1 MRKITTAEALAAQIQ
16 DGATIAISGN
26 GGGMVEAD
34 HILAAIEARFLQTGH
49 PRDLTLI
56 HSLGIGDRDCKGT
69 NRFAHAE
76 MLKRIIAG
84 HFTWSPKMQALVK
97 NNTIEAYCFPG
108 GVIQALLRE
117 IGAGRPGL
125 FTHVGLG
132 SFVDGKSNECTT
144 DELVELIEID
154 GETKLRYRPFKVDYA
169 ILRGT
174 YADPR
179 GNVSLEEEA
188 IDMDSYSM
196 ALAAHNS
203 GGKVFVQVR
212 DVLEAG
218 AIEPRRVKLPGILVD
233 GIVEHREQPQTYL
246 GGYDLTISGQHRRLS
261 SNDAIE
267 LVSHPVRRLIARR
280 AARELVAGA
289 STNFGFGIPGGIPGV
304 ALREGVPYQSL
315 WLSVEQ
321 GVHNGMMLDDAFF
334 GCARNADAII
344 PSLDQF
350 EFYSGGGIDITFLG
364 MGEMDQYGNVNVSHL
379 NGNLIGPGG
388 FLEIAQ
394 NARKVVFCGTF
405 DAKGSKIDITP
416 DGLHIA
422 QSGQI
427 PKLGYQTDH
436 DEAGRATSCGPRTSR
451 LMVKVLLEEVQRLAI
466 PVLTSATVIKLLHQR
481 DENGED
487 RVAGAILA
495 TGHRAHNPWGL
506 AIVTAPN
513 VVLATGGPGELYRD
527 SVYPHK
533 CFGSLGLALEEG
545 LTLTNLTESQFG
557 IGTPRSTFPWNLS
570 GTYVQVIPYIYSVDA
585 EGNEYNFLADYY
597 RTTQEL
603 ASNIFRKGYQWPF
616 HATRVMDFGSSL
628 LDMAV
633 AQEQQ
638 SGRQVFM
645 DFNRNPEAV
654 PGDLP
659 FSLDRLDDDVRA
671 YLENND
677 ALAPSPIER
686 LQRMNPLSISLYKM
700 HGYDL
705 TTQPLQFAMN
715 NQHMNGGIE
724 VDIWGQTSLPGCF
737 AVGEVAGTHGVTRPG
752 GAALNAGQVFAVRLA
767 RFIGC
772 TQKRNIDGDIAQLV
786 APTLASIREIITQ
799 AHDNGTGMPLSV
811 VREKIQARMSDHAG
825 FICHADKVRRATR
838 DALLLSEFVQRHG
851 LAIKHVGE
859 VAELFMWRHMAL
871 TSAAVLTQLTHYIDA
886 GGGSRGARIIL
897 DRDGNSIPQTRNGF
911 CDAWRFRSER
921 TEDKKD
927 KLLIHYCNGIFH
939 VRETPVREFPIIR
952 GIWFE
957 KNWPGFLNGTIYQPQ
972 DE

>member
-1 MRKITTAEALAAQIQ
+1 MSDQPVLFSRAAASCRLTLNREDKCHAINEEMIESLDHYLNEIENDTTLRLVELTATGDKFFCAGGDIKSWSAYSPLDMGRKWIKRGNDVFNRLRNLPQLTVANLNGHTIGGGIELALCCDIRIARPGAKFSNPEVMLGMVPGWMGIERVLNQVGPVVGRQMLMLGKRLTAQEAQAANLIDEVVEKEQVESWMANQLAQLEKCGPVALAAQIQ

-49 PRDLTLI
+49 PRYLTLI

-132 SFVDGKSNECTT
+132 SFVDPRNGGGKSNECTT

-405 DAKGSKIDITP
+405 DAKGSKIDVTP

-427 PKLGYQTDH
+427 PKLVTQVEKITF
-436 DEAGRATSCGPRTSR
+436 
-451 LMVKVLLEEVQRLAI
+451 
-466 PVLTSATVIKLLHQR
+466 SA
-481 DENGED
+481 
-487 RVAGAILA
+487 AYA
-495 TGHRAHNPWGL
+495 
-506 AIVTAPN
+506 
-513 VVLATGGPGELYRD
+513 
-527 SVYPHK
+527 
-533 CFGSLGLALEEG
+533 
-545 LTLTNLTESQFG
+545 
-557 IGTPRSTFPWNLS
+557 
-570 GTYVQVIPYIYSVDA
+570 
-585 EGNEYNFLADYY
+585 
-597 RTTQEL
+597 
-603 ASNIFRKGYQWPF
+603 
-616 HATRVMDFGSSL
+616 
-628 LDMAV
+628 
-633 AQEQQ
+633 QQ
-638 SGRQVFM
+638 SGQEVLYITERAVFQLTA
-645 DFNRNPEAV
+645 EGVELIEIA
-654 PGDLP
+654 PG
-659 FSLDRLDDDVRA
+659 V
-671 YLENND
+671 E
-677 ALAPSPIER
+677 IER
-686 LQRMNPLSISLYKM
+686 
-700 HGYDL
+700 
-705 TTQPLQFAMN
+705 
-715 NQHMNGGIE
+715 
-724 VDIWGQTSLPGCF
+724 DILPYMAF
-737 AVGEVAGTHGVTRPG
+737 RP
-752 GAALNAGQVFAVRLA
+752 
-767 RFIGC
+767 I
-772 TQKRNIDGDIAQLV
+772 
-786 APTLASIREIITQ
+786 
-799 AHDNGTGMPLSV
+799 
-811 VREKIQARMSDHAG
+811 
-825 FICHADKVRRATR
+825 
-838 DALLLSEFVQRHG
+838 
-851 LAIKHVGE
+851 IKHPRLME
-859 VAELFMWRHMAL
+859 SSLFTPME
-871 TSAAVLTQLTHYIDA
+871 DA
-886 GGGSRGARIIL
+886 
-897 DRDGNSIPQTRNGF
+897 
-911 CDAWRFRSER
+911 
-921 TEDKKD
+921 
-927 KLLIHYCNGIFH
+927 
-939 VRETPVREFPIIR
+939 
-952 GIWFE
+952 
-957 KNWPGFLNGTIYQPQ
+957 
-972 DE
+972 

>member
-1 MRKITTAEALAAQIQ
+1 MSDQPVLFSRAAASCRLTLNREDKCHAINEEMIESLDHYLNEIENDTTLRLVELTATGDTFFCAGGDIKSWSAYSPLDMGRKWIKRGNDVFNRLRNLPQLTVANLNGHTIGGGIELALCCDIRIARPGAKFSNPEVMLGMVPGWMGIERVLNQVGPVVGRQMLMLGKRLTAQEAQAANLIDEVVEKEQVESWMANQLAQLEKCGPVALAAQIQ

-49 PRDLTLI
+49 PRYLTLI

-132 SFVDGKSNECTT
+132 SFVDPRNGGGKSNECTT

-405 DAKGSKIDITP
+405 DAKGSKIDVTP

-427 PKLGYQTDH
+427 PKLVTQVEKITF
-436 DEAGRATSCGPRTSR
+436 
-451 LMVKVLLEEVQRLAI
+451 
-466 PVLTSATVIKLLHQR
+466 SA
-481 DENGED
+481 
-487 RVAGAILA
+487 AYA
-495 TGHRAHNPWGL
+495 
-506 AIVTAPN
+506 
-513 VVLATGGPGELYRD
+513 
-527 SVYPHK
+527 
-533 CFGSLGLALEEG
+533 
-545 LTLTNLTESQFG
+545 
-557 IGTPRSTFPWNLS
+557 
-570 GTYVQVIPYIYSVDA
+570 
-585 EGNEYNFLADYY
+585 
-597 RTTQEL
+597 
-603 ASNIFRKGYQWPF
+603 
-616 HATRVMDFGSSL
+616 
-628 LDMAV
+628 
-633 AQEQQ
+633 QQ
-638 SGRQVFM
+638 SGQEVLYITERAVFQLTA
-645 DFNRNPEAV
+645 EGVELIEIA
-654 PGDLP
+654 PG
-659 FSLDRLDDDVRA
+659 V
-671 YLENND
+671 E
-677 ALAPSPIER
+677 IER
-686 LQRMNPLSISLYKM
+686 
-700 HGYDL
+700 
-705 TTQPLQFAMN
+705 
-715 NQHMNGGIE
+715 
-724 VDIWGQTSLPGCF
+724 DILPYMAF
-737 AVGEVAGTHGVTRPG
+737 RP
-752 GAALNAGQVFAVRLA
+752 
-767 RFIGC
+767 I
-772 TQKRNIDGDIAQLV
+772 
-786 APTLASIREIITQ
+786 
-799 AHDNGTGMPLSV
+799 
-811 VREKIQARMSDHAG
+811 
-825 FICHADKVRRATR
+825 
-838 DALLLSEFVQRHG
+838 
-851 LAIKHVGE
+851 IKHPRLME
-859 VAELFMWRHMAL
+859 SSLFTPME
-871 TSAAVLTQLTHYIDA
+871 DA
-886 GGGSRGARIIL
+886 
-897 DRDGNSIPQTRNGF
+897 
-911 CDAWRFRSER
+911 
-921 TEDKKD
+921 
-927 KLLIHYCNGIFH
+927 
-939 VRETPVREFPIIR
+939 
-952 GIWFE
+952 
-957 KNWPGFLNGTIYQPQ
+957 
-972 DE
+972 

>member
-132 SFVDGKSNECTT
+132 SFVD
-144 DELVELIEID
+144 
-154 GETKLRYRPFKVDYA
+154 
-169 ILRGT
+169 
-174 YADPR
+174 PR

-233 GIVEHREQPQTYL
+233 GIVEHCEQPQTYL

-321 GVHNGMMLDDAFF
+321 GVHNGMMLDDALF

-405 DAKGSKIDITP
+405 DAKGSKIDVTP

-427 PKLGYQTDH
+427 PKLVTQVEKITF
-436 DEAGRATSCGPRTSR
+436 
-451 LMVKVLLEEVQRLAI
+451 
-466 PVLTSATVIKLLHQR
+466 SA
-481 DENGED
+481 
-487 RVAGAILA
+487 AYA
-495 TGHRAHNPWGL
+495 
-506 AIVTAPN
+506 
-513 VVLATGGPGELYRD
+513 
-527 SVYPHK
+527 
-533 CFGSLGLALEEG
+533 
-545 LTLTNLTESQFG
+545 
-557 IGTPRSTFPWNLS
+557 
-570 GTYVQVIPYIYSVDA
+570 
-585 EGNEYNFLADYY
+585 
-597 RTTQEL
+597 
-603 ASNIFRKGYQWPF
+603 
-616 HATRVMDFGSSL
+616 
-628 LDMAV
+628 
-633 AQEQQ
+633 QQ
-638 SGRQVFM
+638 SGQEVLYITERAVFQLTA
-645 DFNRNPEAV
+645 EGV
-654 PGDLP
+654 ELI
-659 FSLDRLDDDVRA
+659 
-671 YLENND
+671 EI
-677 ALAPSPIER
+677 APSVEIER
-686 LQRMNPLSISLYKM
+686 
-700 HGYDL
+700 
-705 TTQPLQFAMN
+705 
-715 NQHMNGGIE
+715 
-724 VDIWGQTSLPGCF
+724 DILPYMAF
-737 AVGEVAGTHGVTRPG
+737 RP
-752 GAALNAGQVFAVRLA
+752 
-767 RFIGC
+767 I
-772 TQKRNIDGDIAQLV
+772 
-786 APTLASIREIITQ
+786 
-799 AHDNGTGMPLSV
+799 
-811 VREKIQARMSDHAG
+811 
-825 FICHADKVRRATR
+825 
-838 DALLLSEFVQRHG
+838 
-851 LAIKHVGE
+851 IKHPRLME
-859 VAELFMWRHMAL
+859 SSLFTPME
-871 TSAAVLTQLTHYIDA
+871 DA
-886 GGGSRGARIIL
+886 
-897 DRDGNSIPQTRNGF
+897 
-911 CDAWRFRSER
+911 
-921 TEDKKD
+921 
-927 KLLIHYCNGIFH
+927 
-939 VRETPVREFPIIR
+939 
-952 GIWFE
+952 
-957 KNWPGFLNGTIYQPQ
+957 
-972 DE
+972 